1 MGRGPAGQ
9 NVAGNA
15 PTPRDRASGPQGP
28 MGGTGEAPAGR
39 WDLPGRREQ
48 GAPNQVN
55 LEEGAGSRKS
65 HRSWQRAG
73 GGGGRAQSGTQR
85 TSSLSLI
92 PSFVPKLPPHC
103 CAFQPWAG
111 WDPAGRNRTNPAG
124 LALPLTVTR
133 RAVT

>member
-73 GGGGRAQSGTQR
+73 GEGTER
-85 TSSLSLI
+85 DTENLLSLPNPLLCSQAATPLLCLSALGGLG
-92 PSFVPKLPPHC
+92 PSW
-103 CAFQPWAG
+103 AQQNQP
-111 WDPAGRNRTNPAG
+111 
-124 LALPLTVTR
+124 R
-133 RAVT
+133 RVGSATYCD